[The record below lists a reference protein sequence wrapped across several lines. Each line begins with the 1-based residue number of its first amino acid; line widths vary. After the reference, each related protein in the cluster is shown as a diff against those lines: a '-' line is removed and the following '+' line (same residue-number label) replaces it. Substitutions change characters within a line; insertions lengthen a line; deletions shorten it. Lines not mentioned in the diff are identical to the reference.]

1 MDSKNWGGAG
11 ALLVL
16 AAVAALLYLFRHM
29 WLALLIAVGV
39 IAALAAV
46 LLVLLNRYY
55 KKKKTAPGA
64 KSASA
69 AELPNILRH
78 YYNIRDPRMK
88 QLMKDIDDE
97 QKKMRKTVADD
108 PRDRPAAE
116 RFMRTA
122 LAGACRI
129 AEGYARLEKAPPGVH
144 EAHAAR
150 EKALVTMG
158 SIHKAFIE
166 QNGRLFRNDILHL
179 DIETEVLDK
188 TLKAQGYQ
196 PVSPASATGKEPHH
210 E

>member
-11 ALLVL
+11 ILLAL
-16 AAVAALLYLFRHM
+16 AATAALLYLFRHL
-29 WLALLIAVGV
+29 WLALLIAVGA
-39 IAALAAV
+39 IAALVAV
-46 LLVLLNRYY
+46 LLVLLNRHY
-55 KKKKTAPGA
+55 KKKTAPGA
-64 KSASA
+64 GGASA
-69 AELPNILRH
+69 TELPNILRH

-97 QKKMRKTVADD
+97 QRKMRKTVADD
-108 PRDRPAAE
+108 PRDRSAAY

-150 EKALVTMG
+150 EKALATMA
-158 SIHKAFIE
+158 SIHKAFID
-166 QNGRLFRNDILHL
+166 QNGRLFRNDMLHL
-179 DIETEVLDK
+179 DIETEVLNK

-196 PVSPASATGKEPHH
+196 PVSPAAATGKESNH